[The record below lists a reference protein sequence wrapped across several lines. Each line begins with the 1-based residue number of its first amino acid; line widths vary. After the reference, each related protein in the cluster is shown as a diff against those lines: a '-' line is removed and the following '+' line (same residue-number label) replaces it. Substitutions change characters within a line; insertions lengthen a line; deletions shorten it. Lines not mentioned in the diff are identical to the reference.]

1 MAIESSNPT
10 EPPGDM
16 TRLLNLAAR
25 GDRQASAAVLPLVYE
40 ELRTLAHARMRKLPP
55 GQTLQPTALVHEAY
69 LRIAERPQGFE
80 GRAEFFFVAARA
92 MKDILVDEARRKA
105 ALKRGGDRVRVGSD
119 ALSDVAAGIAA
130 PVEDMLNLDRVLE
143 RLEVEDAVGHKLVML
158 RYFTGL
164 TMPEI
169 AEATGM
175 SLSRAERKWRFTRAW
190 LADALDEFRP

>member
-1 MAIESSNPT
+1 MTPT
-10 EPPGDM
+10 DHTGDV

-25 GDRQASAAVLPLVYE
+25 GDRQASAALLPIVYD
-40 ELRTLAHARMRKLPP
+40 ELRKLAHARMRKLRP

-69 LRIAERPQGFE
+69 LKIAERPQGFE

-105 ALKRGGDRVRVGSD
+105 AQKRGGDRVRVEID
-119 ALSDVAAGIAA
+119 ELSNAAATIAMPA
-130 PVEDMLNLDRVLE
+130 DDMLHLDRVLE
-143 RLEVEDAVGHKLVML
+143 RLESEDAAGHKLVML

-164 TMPEI
+164 TMPEV

-175 SLSRAERKWRFTRAW
+175 SLSSAERKWRFTRAW
-190 LADALDEFRP
+190 LSDALTELR